1 MDNIE
6 ERFFQLETKIAYQEH
21 TISELSSS
29 LFALSKKADKTEAEL
44 KLVIAKLKDVSEQKE
59 PKMAENERP
68 PHY

>member
-1 MDNIE
+1 MENIE
-6 ERFFQLETKIAYQEH
+6 DRFLALETKIAYQEL

-29 LFALSKKADKTEAEL
+29 LFACSKKADKTEAEL
-44 KLVIAKLKDVSEQKE
+44 KLIISKLKELSEQKE